1 MLEDGN
7 DADAVSVNDMSHLPP
22 LVTESEDAFKDVTL
36 REPGGQNGLKA
47 QNLFR
52 LADVH
57 TTALERR

>member
-36 REPGGQNGLKA
+36 REPRRQNGLKA
-47 QNLFR
+47 QNLSR
-52 LADVH
+52 LADVY
-57 TTALERR
+57 TTALEKR